1 MKTFQIKICNVFKDR
16 GSIVAGFSQLYE
28 QYVEQVYY
36 FLRELCGDDRL
47 AEELTR
53 ETFYQAFRH
62 VDSFENR
69 GSVFDWLCRVGE
81 DAYLKKC
88 KRASKHGRRAVC
100 GDEAQILSG
109 KVQKD
114 FSLEKKPPEG
124 EVNAVEREK
133 RIRRGLR
140 RIRRRWI
147 CSSIGAVVILL
158 IFLGVMWAA
167 GGGWR

>member
-1 MKTFQIKICNVFKDR
+1 M
-16 GSIVAGFSQLYE
+16 
-28 QYVEQVYY
+28 EQVYY

-69 GSVFDWLCRVGE
+69 GSVFDWLCRLGE
-81 DAYLKKC
+81 NTYLKKC

-147 CSSIGAVVILL
+147 CSSMGAVVILL